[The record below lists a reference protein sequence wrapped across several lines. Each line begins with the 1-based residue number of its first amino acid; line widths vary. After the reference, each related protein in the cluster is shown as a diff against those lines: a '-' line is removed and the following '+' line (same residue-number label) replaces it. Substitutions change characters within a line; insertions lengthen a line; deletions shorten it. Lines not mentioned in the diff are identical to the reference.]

1 LLYKP
6 TKKNNMENITT
17 VEPIEE
23 SASSSNEAQLQAEIE
38 KAKMLRAE
46 ACAKEIEPIL
56 KKYNCTFITDL
67 QVTVNGQPVKI
78 GLNPL

>member
-1 LLYKP
+1 
-6 TKKNNMENITT
+6 MENITT

-23 SASSSNEAQLQAEIE
+23 VVSTANEEQLQAEIE

-67 QVTVNGQPVKI
+67 QITVNGQPVKI